1 MCNRNDLCG
10 FAAVK
15 KKKKKLIKIFIHV
28 QWVHQQILTKKF
40 SFWTNCDLHFKV
52 PVVIHVFHRLPW
64 SEFTS
69 VQSLM
74 VMCHVESVVG
84 NFLTLK
90 FYLIFTPQCI
100 GIVITNKQVVIFK
113 TSFSNF
119 EKKDKIGWSNYFPSF
134 DICFLP
140 WTLAYCVSHVY

>member
-1 MCNRNDLCG
+1 MWVCSCQ
-10 FAAVK
+10 K
-15 KKKKKLIKIFIHV
+15 KKRRKKLIKIFIHV

-40 SFWTNCDLHFKV
+40 SFWTNCDLHLKV

-74 VMCHVESVVG
+74 VMCQIESVVG

-113 TSFSNF
+113 TSFSKF
-119 EKKDKIGWSNYFPSF
+119 EKKGQNRLIKLLSQFWYLFFTMNFSILCISC
-134 DICFLP
+134 ILV
-140 WTLAYCVSHVY
+140 TI

>member
-1 MCNRNDLCG
+1 MWVCSCQ
-10 FAAVK
+10 K
-15 KKKKKLIKIFIHV
+15 KEEKIDQNFYTCTVGTSANFNFEQIVIYILI
-28 QWVHQQILTKKF
+28 
-40 SFWTNCDLHFKV
+40 KV

-74 VMCHVESVVG
+74 VMCQIESVVG

-100 GIVITNKQVVIFK
+100 GIVITDKQVVIFK
-113 TSFSNF
+113 TSFSKF
-119 EKKDKIGWSNYFPSF
+119 EKKDKIG
-134 DICFLP
+134 
-140 WTLAYCVSHVY
+140 

>member
-10 FAAVK
+10 FAAV
-15 KKKKKLIKIFIHV
+15 KKKKLIKIFIHV

-40 SFWTNCDLHFKV
+40 SFWTNFDLHLKV

-74 VMCHVESVVG
+74 VMCQIESVVG

>member
-1 MCNRNDLCG
+1 MCNRNDICG
-10 FAAVK
+10 FAAV
-15 KKKKKLIKIFIHV
+15 KKKKLIKIFIHV

-40 SFWTNCDLHFKV
+40 SFWTNFDLHLKV

-74 VMCHVESVVG
+74 VMCQIESVVG

-119 EKKDKIGWSNYFPSF
+119 EKKDKIGWSKYFPSF

>member
-10 FAAVK
+10 FAAV
-15 KKKKKLIKIFIHV
+15 KKKKLIKIFIHV

-40 SFWTNCDLHFKV
+40 SFWTNCDLHLKV

-74 VMCHVESVVG
+74 VMCQIESVVG

-113 TSFSNF
+113 TSFSKF
-119 EKKDKIGWSNYFPSF
+119 DKKDKIGWSNYFPSF

>member
-1 MCNRNDLCG
+1 M
-10 FAAVK
+10 
-15 KKKKKLIKIFIHV
+15 
-28 QWVHQQILTKKF
+28 T
-40 SFWTNCDLHFKV
+40 
-52 PVVIHVFHRLPW
+52 HVFHRLPW

-74 VMCHVESVVG
+74 VMCQIESVVG

-113 TSFSNF
+113 TSFPIL
-119 EKKDKIGWSNYFPSF
+119 KKRTKKVDQITFPVLIF
-134 DICFLP
+134 VFYHEL
-140 WTLAYCVSHVY
+140 